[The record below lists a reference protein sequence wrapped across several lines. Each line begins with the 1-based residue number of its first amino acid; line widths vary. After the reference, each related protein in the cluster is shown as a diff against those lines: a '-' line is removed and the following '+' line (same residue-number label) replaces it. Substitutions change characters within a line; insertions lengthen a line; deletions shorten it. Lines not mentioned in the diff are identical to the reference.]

1 MSNKST
7 LFAAL
12 VAFANEAKS
21 KDNPQSQSQADRFVG
36 YGNPDSDILIV
47 ANDTDFF
54 SGISKDA
61 NALKVQNPAHWETFL
76 ANGAADKK
84 ISKTPEGYLNPQ
96 KPLKDL
102 PFNRGNGK
110 TLNSFQRI
118 FHSAE
123 LVDSYQGPLTFLDLA
138 FYVDFSIV
146 PTRNSASK
154 IISIPEARREIL
166 SHPFFQKFKL
176 VILAIGR
183 ELMDQDVIW
192 LKNNF
197 NLDQSDDWDK
207 SEPDLIT
214 FKQTL
219 FVYTGS
225 GKQAGK
231 TVIHTRKMSGGS
243 SNDFFVQLG
252 KVIADAL

>member
-1 MSNKST
+1 MYKKST
-7 LFAAL
+7 LFASL

-21 KDNPQSQSQADRFVG
+21 KDSPQSQSQADRFVG

-61 NALKVQNPAHWETFL
+61 KALKVLNPAHWENFL
-76 ANGAADKK
+76 ATGDVDKK
-84 ISKTPEGYLNPQ
+84 VSKTPEGYLNPR

-146 PTRNSASK
+146 PSRNSASK

-166 SHPFFQKFKL
+166 SHPFFQNFKL

-183 ELMDQDVIW
+183 ELMDEDANW
-192 LKNNF
+192 LKCNF
-197 NLDQSDDWDK
+197 NVDQGDSWEVT
-207 SEPDLIT
+207 EPDMIT

-219 FVYTGS
+219 IVYKGKGS
-225 GKQAGK
+225 EAGK